1 MYDMYMYSE
10 KIYVWERDME
20 REREERESV
29 KSKINLQLVSWIY
42 KILNDNLKQRKGYI
56 GLLFDIKAPFK
67 KLY

>member
-29 KSKINLQLVSWIY
+29 KSKINLQLVS
-42 KILNDNLKQRKGYI
+42 
-56 GLLFDIKAPFK
+56 
-67 KLY
+67 